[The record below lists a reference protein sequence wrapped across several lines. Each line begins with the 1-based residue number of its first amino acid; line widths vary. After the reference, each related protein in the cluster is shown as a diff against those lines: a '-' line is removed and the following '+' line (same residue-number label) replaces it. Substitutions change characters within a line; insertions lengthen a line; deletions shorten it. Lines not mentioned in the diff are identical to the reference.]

1 MARVN
6 YQDLTEFGTQ
16 LRIAKL
22 AIGVSNK
29 MFCNELMVA
38 GSFIS
43 NIELAKAKI
52 SDVTLRSIENYF
64 ERKGYSFKKKG
75 IDLSLLASRSNAIYA
90 ESGAKRKEQE
100 RIVRLRVKHELLTK
114 INKLTHSQL
123 TQLEELIDMLL
134 EEGSKDE

>member
-22 AIGVSNK
+22 AIGISNK

-43 NIELAKAKI
+43 NIELV